1 MRKKSLHYFLLLIFS
16 ILLSLFATTGKAY
29 ATGAGGSAIT
39 TDIRYAITG
48 QTTAMAGQKES
59 YYVTN
64 TLSGA
69 VSTLYNPFTYVYL
82 DKSIFANPAAS
93 DITLAS
99 GATSVNILND
109 PNYYII
115 KINYS
120 RLDTGYA
127 AVPIKLTLKNAS
139 VQNGEVFNV
148 PVKLFEAGKNP
159 ATDTPLASST
169 SQFTAKTFPVGI
181 LYPNDAASATLA
193 TINIREEYVSDDE
206 TNAAHNRLSTSFVT
220 SMSGDGYAGP
230 ANVNNGAVS
239 LVPSGVGAGMDKRK
253 VEFKIKL
260 ADNAVWDPSLPNNAN
275 WTYNSADHTITQQI
289 DKGLATRI
297 RPPFSVK
304 WNGNQEVK
312 LNDWTLAVFEQT
324 TTLVNMDGTL
334 DNSTRRYGQLHYRA
348 RYVRR
353 IRIKKTL
360 LGEGGSN
367 VSRDSDLTYNYLV
380 NVDQFGGTRPT
391 SATSVK
397 FRIIEDEPQM
407 SSLLTGYGLRV
418 RPERLSA
425 ADLAKLSHNKL
436 QASNNRSSWTTLAT
450 DIVPVSVNSSEE
462 YRENSIPTTL
472 PTPVSYRYY
481 RLIFDDD
488 ITISQFDEEAVGLV
502 VQTKLTPATH
512 TAFINELNAHIN
524 DTHYKVVRNFGRVRN
539 SNDEELG
546 YSNADA
552 YIRNPFA
559 NMRLISEGMSINGN
573 SATSTISTGGSLTV
587 VPRLQ
592 YWSVLWDARPAVN
605 PKLVV
610 VVDSDLIFD
619 NAVSTHGTLTANYF
633 DFNPNPTVIQNYK
646 GNAGKTAYE
655 FELTNLKFPGSK
667 VAGYG
672 NQINGVLDRIRV
684 SFKAGAGL
692 DAGPHQIKTILSWDN
707 NTTFAASSA
716 PGIIYS
722 SDNADFL
729 DTYDANNN
737 GNTNDRLSTLTYNYT
752 FVPPQAMVLGKKVK
766 LSTDSV
772 YQTSIKAD
780 KGDILDYQVRVWN
793 NTNDPVENLHVM
805 DVFPYANDKFI
816 VKDGSGNYLDRD
828 SKIYPKAISGVTAN
842 NSKFDIYYST
852 DAPSATIEGNI
863 GATWLPAASI
873 TDWSAVTMF
882 KADLKSGQSITA
894 GEEVLFN
901 YKVEMPDT
909 KDNLATDTANNS
921 VASWRGNNV
930 DGANE
935 FTDSKVGT
943 HKYNIATHAFYD
955 LNNNGV
961 YDSTDLN
968 IANRPYI
975 LVKLDATG
983 NETVVESGTT
993 DSNGNI
999 SFTNKLSNAGNY
1011 KLYVENLTS
1020 DSFALPNVASTATV
1034 IGNDFTSFTTRASV
1048 IKSGQTPVP
1057 NTPWSTVD
1065 ISLTRDNPSAIKNLG
1080 LKTDFYNLTV
1090 KHIKDE
1096 DGSNLV
1102 ADVVTREPRDTAY
1115 TTAAI
1120 TTDPNFEVDTANLP
1134 ANANGSYTA
1143 DTTVTYHYIRRNAGD
1158 VTVHHY
1164 ETGKTDELY
1173 AVSATATP
1181 AAEVLSGTRQMGKP
1195 YQTYRRDVSTAGSY
1209 PIPHYHLLGT
1219 PTGPA
1224 SGTFDATAKTV
1235 TYFYERN
1242 DAPDV
1247 TIKYVDIDTGANL
1260 TRPESLGSS
1269 VMINTPTVLSG
1280 TNKEGL
1286 AWSSNVLPVDN
1297 YDFVSSTTPTN
1308 GVFGDGITSVTY
1320 SYRRKNAGNIT
1331 VHHYEKGTTTE
1342 LYAPVAGGAVGP
1354 EVISGTNKLGL
1365 TYQSQERSADIA
1377 NYHLYQSPNPTL
1389 VTFASTPTEL
1399 IYYYER
1405 DSASPIII
1413 HYYEDGTTNELY
1425 SSTPG
1430 GTPAAV
1436 TVDGTNKLGTTYT
1449 TQSMN
1454 IPHFHLVSSPA
1465 NPTVTFGNAPVEVV
1479 YKYKRDDAGDVKV
1492 HHLEVGTNNILSP
1505 AEDLSGAE
1513 RSGLT
1518 YTTSPKNIPY
1528 YTVVNATPAGHTGT
1542 YPATG
1547 LTEVTYYYSR
1557 NDAGNVLVHHFEVGT
1572 SNSLLPDEIL
1582 SGAGKAGLA
1591 YTTNAGTVANF
1602 TVVNATP
1609 ANNTGVYPANGT
1621 TVVTY
1626 YYKRDDAG
1634 NVTVHHFEVGTS
1646 NSLAADENLSGVSK
1660 AGLSYTT
1667 SPANIA
1673 NFTVVNPTPAN
1684 HIGTFTAGTSYIVTY
1699 EYRRDDAGDVT
1710 VMYTDRDGNEL
1721 DARDILSGTNK
1732 LGLPYTTA
1740 PKTIGSLVL
1749 VNSPANATGVFTIA
1763 PQVVNYVYKRDDAGD
1778 VTIYH
1783 KSVHDGSD
1791 LVAPTV
1797 LSGIEKLGLAYTSSA
1812 ENIANFDIDTLPV
1825 NATGVFTH
1833 GAQTV
1838 TYLYRRKDA
1847 GDVNVRYLDVHGNSI
1862 ESDDTIS
1869 GANKLGLNYTT
1880 SPKAIPY
1887 YDLVVNPTNATGVF
1901 TTSPINVEY
1910 IYKRQDAGNVI
1921 IEYLDEN
1928 GNVPLVETTV
1938 LNGSEQ
1944 IGVPYTSELKSFDY
1958 YDLISMPANANGVF
1972 NPGTQRVTYI
1982 YRRQDAGDVIAH
1994 YINPAGVALDA
2005 DEVLDGSR
2013 KLGLAYST
2021 SAKAIAGYHLERV
2034 EGAESGLFS
2043 TAQIEINYVYVKD
2056 PSVIIYPD
2064 LLHPATPSQINR
2076 PGDRNDDIIIR
2087 PIATPSIA
2095 TSSNGRRGGAGTSSS
2110 IRPTQTV
2117 VEKKE
2122 EIKADVINV
2131 EPVKPEIIIEDPKK
2145 FTAETVSDRRPLPVP
2160 KTSDNTDI
2168 FKYMILLISSCG
2180 AMLLV
2185 FKKR

>member
-1 MRKKSLHYFLLLIFS
+1 MRKKSLHYFLLLVFS
-16 ILLSLFATTGKAY
+16 ILLSVFAPPGKAH

-39 TDIRYAITG
+39 TGVRYGIASQTSSMVG
-48 QTTAMAGQKES
+48 QGEQ
-59 YYVTN
+59 YLVTN
-64 TLSGA
+64 TLSGTT
-69 VSTLYNPFTYVYL
+69 STLYSPFSYVYL
-82 DKSIFANPAAS
+82 DKNIFVTPVVSDVTLEAGAVNASI
-93 DITLAS
+93 IY
-99 GATSVNILND
+99 D

-115 KINYS
+115 KIDYS

-127 AVPIKLTLKNAS
+127 AVPVKATLKNAA
-139 VQNGEVFNV
+139 VQNGETFHI
-148 PVKLFEAGKNP
+148 PVKLFESGKNP
-159 ATDTPLASST
+159 ATDAPIASSND
-169 SQFTAKTFPVGI
+169 QFVAKAYPVGI
-181 LYPNDAASATLA
+181 TSPDTSAVA
-193 TINIREEYVSDDE
+193 NNNRKSEYVSDE
-206 TNAAHNRLSTSFVT
+206 ATNATHDRLSTDFVST
-220 SMSGDGYAGP
+220 LSGFGYSGPSNTANGGVTMVPAGQ
-230 ANVNNGAVS
+230 
-239 LVPSGVGAGMDKRK
+239 GAGMDKRK
-253 VEFKIKL
+253 VQFKITL
-260 ADNAVWDPSLPNNAN
+260 PATAVWDPSLPNNAG
-275 WTYNSADHTITQQI
+275 WTYNSADRTITQI
-289 DKGLATRI
+289 VDRGYATI
-297 RPPFSVK
+297 MQPPFSLK
-304 WNGNQEVK
+304 WDGNQPV
-312 LNDWTLAVFEQT
+312 TLANTWTKITMQQV
-324 TTLVNMDGTL
+324 TTLVNDDGTL
-334 DNSTRRYGQLHYRA
+334 DASTRRSGEIYYHVS
-348 RYVRR
+348 YVRR
-353 IRIKKTL
+353 IRIRKTL
-360 LGEGGSN
+360 LGEGGFL
-367 VSRDSDLTYNYLV
+367 VPRDADHKYNYLV
-380 NVDQFGGTRPT
+380 SVDQFGGTRPQT
-391 SATSVK
+391 ASSVT
-397 FRIIEDEPQM
+397 FRMIEDEPQAR
-407 SSLLTGYGLRV
+407 SLLTGYELRV
-418 RPERLSA
+418 RPERFTA
-425 ADLAKLSHNKL
+425 TELAKLSHNKL
-436 QASNNRSSWTTLAT
+436 IGSDNGTTWTTIATNITPVQVSNATDYRANSVSTTLAT
-450 DIVPVSVNSSEE
+450 PPE
-462 YRENSIPTTL
+462 YR
-472 PTPVSYRYY
+472 YF
-481 RLIFDDD
+481 RLVFDDD
-488 ITISQFDEEAVGLV
+488 ITISQFDEDAVGLI
-502 VQTKLTPATH
+502 VQTQLTPATH
-512 TAFINELNAHIN
+512 TAYINDLNARVN
-524 DTHYKVVRNFGRVRN
+524 DVYSKLVRNYGRVKN
-539 SNDEELG
+539 AAGQELG

-552 YIRNPFA
+552 YISNPYASLSLTNF
-559 NMRLISEGMSINGN
+559 GMQINNNG
-573 SATSTISTGGSLTV
+573 STTVVSTGGTITINPRINYNSL
-587 VPRLQ
+587 
-592 YWSVLWDARPAVN
+592 LWDPRTANNARMVIVA
-605 PKLVV
+605 
-610 VVDSDLIFD
+610 DSDLAFD
-619 NAVSTHGTLTANYF
+619 SASFTTNANYF
-633 DFNPNPTVIQNYK
+633 TSMDTTPIVVQNYK
-646 GNAGKTAYE
+646 GNVGKTAYI
-655 FELTNLKFPGSK
+655 FPLNNLTFPGS
-667 VAGYG
+667 VYNNYG
-672 NQINGVLDRIRV
+672 NRQINRV
-684 SFKAGAGL
+684 DFTRFLFKPTSGMDG
-692 DAGPHQIKTILSWDN
+692 GPHEIKAILSWDN
-707 NTTFAASSA
+707 NTTAASSA
-716 PGIIYS
+716 APGVVYS
-722 SDNADFL
+722 SDNTNDP
-729 DTYDANNN
+729 YDANDN
-737 GNTNDRLSTLTYNYT
+737 GNTNDRLPTLTYNYT

-766 LSTDSV
+766 LSTESV
-772 YQTSIKAD
+772 YQTKLKAD

-793 NTNDPVENLHVM
+793 NTNDPVQDLHVI

-816 VKDGSGNYLDRD
+816 VKDGSGVYHDRG
-828 SKIYPKAISGVTAN
+828 SKIYTKAISGVTVN
-842 NSKFDIYYST
+842 NSKFDVYYST
-852 DAPSATIEGNI
+852 DNPSDNINGNVN
-863 GATWLPAASI
+863 ATWLPASSI
-873 TDWSAVTMF
+873 TDWSTVTMF

-909 KDNLATDTANNS
+909 KDNLAADTANNS

-999 SFTNKLSNAGNY
+999 SFTNKLSNEGNY

-1020 DSFALPNVASTATV
+1020 DSFASPNVASTATV

-1096 DGSNLV
+1096 DGSDLV

-1143 DTTVTYHYIRRNAGD
+1143 DTTVIYHYLRRNAGD

-1181 AAEVLSGTRQMGKP
+1181 AAEVLSGTRQMGKS

-1209 PIPHYHLLGT
+1209 PIPHYHLVGT

-1260 TRPESLGSS
+1260 TRPESLGST

-1308 GVFGDGITSVTY
+1308 GVFGDGTTSVTY

-1331 VHHYEKGTTTE
+1331 VHHYERGTTTE

-1365 TYQSQERSADIA
+1365 TYQSQERSAQIP

-1389 VTFASTPTEL
+1389 VTFAATPTEL

-1425 SSTPG
+1425 SQTPG

-1505 AEDLSGAE
+1505 AEDLSGVE

-1528 YTVVNATPAGHTGT
+1528 YTVVNATPAGYTGT

-1547 LTEVTYYYSR
+1547 LTEVTYYYMR

-1609 ANNTGVYPANGT
+1609 LNNTGVYPANGT

-1684 HIGTFTAGTSYIVTY
+1684 HIGTFTAGISYIVTY

-1721 DARDILSGTNK
+1721 DTRDILSGTNK

-1797 LSGIEKLGLAYTSSA
+1797 LSGIEKLGLAYTSSV
-1812 ENIANFDIDTLPV
+1812 ENIANFDVDTVPA

-1833 GAQTV
+1833 RAQTV

-1847 GDVNVRYLDVHGNSI
+1847 GDVTVRYLDVHGNSI

-1887 YDLVVNPTNATGVF
+1887 YDLVVNPANATGVF

-2064 LLHPATPSQINR
+2064 PLHPATPSQINR
-2076 PGDRNDDIIIR
+2076 PGDRNNDIIIR

-2095 TSSNGRRGGAGTSSS
+2095 TSSNGRRGGSGGSSS
-2110 IRPTQTV
+2110 IRPTQSV

-2122 EIKADVINV
+2122 EIKADAINV

-2160 KTSDNTDI
+2160 KTSDNTDL

>member
-1 MRKKSLHYFLLLIFS
+1 MRKKSFHYFLLLIFS
-16 ILLSLFATTGKAY
+16 IMLSVFAPPGKAH

-39 TDIRYAITG
+39 TDVRYGIASETSSMVG
-48 QTTAMAGQKES
+48 QGEQ
-59 YYVTN
+59 YLVTN
-64 TLSGA
+64 TLSGTT
-69 VSTLYNPFTYVYL
+69 STLYSPFSYVYL
-82 DKSIFANPAAS
+82 DKNIFVTPVVSDVTLEAGAVNASI
-93 DITLAS
+93 IY
-99 GATSVNILND
+99 D

-115 KINYS
+115 KIDYS

-127 AVPIKLTLKNAS
+127 AVPVKATLKNAA
-139 VQNGEVFNV
+139 VQNGETFHI
-148 PVKLFEAGKNP
+148 PVKLFESGKNP
-159 ATDTPLASST
+159 ATDAPIASSND
-169 SQFTAKTFPVGI
+169 QFVAKAYPVGI
-181 LYPNDAASATLA
+181 TSPDTSAVA
-193 TINIREEYVSDDE
+193 NNNRKSEYVSDE
-206 TNAAHNRLSTSFVT
+206 ATNATHDRLSTDFVST
-220 SMSGDGYAGP
+220 LSGFGYSGPSNTANGGVTMVPAGQ
-230 ANVNNGAVS
+230 
-239 LVPSGVGAGMDKRK
+239 GAGMDKRK
-253 VEFKIKL
+253 VQFKITL
-260 ADNAVWDPSLPNNAN
+260 PATAVWDPSLPNNAG
-275 WTYNSADHTITQQI
+275 WTYNSADRTITQI
-289 DKGLATRI
+289 VDRGYATI
-297 RPPFSVK
+297 MQPPFSLK
-304 WNGNQEVK
+304 WDGNQPV
-312 LNDWTLAVFEQT
+312 TLANTWTKITMQQV
-324 TTLVNMDGTL
+324 TTLVNDDGTL
-334 DNSTRRYGQLHYRA
+334 DASTRRSGEIYYHVS
-348 RYVRR
+348 YVRR
-353 IRIKKTL
+353 IRIRKTL
-360 LGEGGSN
+360 LGEGGFL
-367 VSRDSDLTYNYLV
+367 VPRDADHKYNYLV
-380 NVDQFGGTRPT
+380 SVDQFGGTRPQT
-391 SATSVK
+391 ASSVT
-397 FRIIEDEPQM
+397 FRMIEDEPQAR
-407 SSLLTGYGLRV
+407 SLLTGYELRV
-418 RPERLSA
+418 RPERFTA
-425 ADLAKLSHNKL
+425 TELAKLSHNKL
-436 QASNNRSSWTTLAT
+436 IGSDNGTTWTTIATNITPVQVSNATDYRANSVSTTLAT
-450 DIVPVSVNSSEE
+450 PPE
-462 YRENSIPTTL
+462 YR
-472 PTPVSYRYY
+472 YF
-481 RLIFDDD
+481 RLVFDDD
-488 ITISQFDEEAVGLV
+488 ITISQFDEDAVGLI
-502 VQTKLTPATH
+502 VQTQLTPATH
-512 TAFINELNAHIN
+512 TAYINDLNARVN
-524 DTHYKVVRNFGRVRN
+524 DVYSKLVRNYGRVKN
-539 SNDEELG
+539 AAGQELG

-552 YIRNPFA
+552 YISNPYASLSLTNF
-559 NMRLISEGMSINGN
+559 GMQINNNG
-573 SATSTISTGGSLTV
+573 STTVVSTGGTITINPRINYNSL
-587 VPRLQ
+587 
-592 YWSVLWDARPAVN
+592 LWDPRTANNARMVIVA
-605 PKLVV
+605 
-610 VVDSDLIFD
+610 DSDLAFD
-619 NAVSTHGTLTANYF
+619 SASFTTNANYF
-633 DFNPNPTVIQNYK
+633 TSMDTTPIVVQNYK
-646 GNAGKTAYE
+646 GNVGKTAYI
-655 FELTNLKFPGSK
+655 FPLNNLTFPGS
-667 VAGYG
+667 VYNNYG
-672 NQINGVLDRIRV
+672 NRQINRV
-684 SFKAGAGL
+684 DFTRFLFKPTSGMDG
-692 DAGPHQIKTILSWDN
+692 GPHEIKAILSWDN
-707 NTTFAASSA
+707 NTTAASSA
-716 PGIIYS
+716 APGVVYS
-722 SDNADFL
+722 SDNTNDP
-729 DTYDANNN
+729 YDANDN
-737 GNTNDRLSTLTYNYT
+737 GNTNDRLPTLTYNYT

-766 LSTDSV
+766 LSTESV
-772 YQTSIKAD
+772 YQTKLKAD

-793 NTNDPVENLHVM
+793 NTNDPVQDLHVI

-816 VKDGSGNYLDRD
+816 VKDGSGVYHDRG
-828 SKIYPKAISGVTAN
+828 SKIYTKAISGVTVN
-842 NSKFDIYYST
+842 NSKFDVYYST
-852 DAPSATIEGNI
+852 DNPSDNINGNVN
-863 GATWLPAASI
+863 ATWLPASSI
-873 TDWSAVTMF
+873 TDWSTVTMF

-909 KDNLATDTANNS
+909 KDNLAADTANNS

-999 SFTNKLSNAGNY
+999 SFTNKLSNEGNY

-1020 DSFALPNVASTATV
+1020 DSFAAPSVASSATV
-1034 IGNDFTSFTTRASV
+1034 IGNDFTSFTTKASV
-1048 IKSGQTPVP
+1048 IKAGQTPVP

-1115 TTAAI
+1115 TTTPI

-1143 DTTVTYHYIRRNAGD
+1143 DTTVTYHYLRRNAGD

-1181 AAEVLSGTRQMGKP
+1181 AAEVLSGTRQMGKS

-1209 PIPHYHLLGT
+1209 PIPHYHLVGT

-1286 AWSSNVLPVDN
+1286 AWSSDVLPVDN

-1308 GVFGDGITSVTY
+1308 GVFGDGTTSVTY

-1365 TYQSQERSADIA
+1365 TYQSQDRSAQIP

-1389 VTFASTPTEL
+1389 VTFAATPTEL

-1425 SSTPG
+1425 SQTPG

-1505 AEDLSGAE
+1505 AEDLSGVE

-1528 YTVVNATPAGHTGT
+1528 YTVVNATPAGYTGT

-1609 ANNTGVYPANGT
+1609 LNNTGVYPANGT

-1684 HIGTFTAGTSYIVTY
+1684 HIGTFTAGTNYIVTY

-1721 DARDILSGTNK
+1721 DTRDILSGTNK

-1749 VNSPANATGVFTIA
+1749 VNSPANAIGVFTIA

-1797 LSGIEKLGLAYTSSA
+1797 LSGIEKLGLAYTSSV
-1812 ENIANFDIDTLPV
+1812 ENIANFDIDTMPA

-1833 GAQTV
+1833 GSQTV

-1847 GDVNVRYLDVHGNSI
+1847 GDVTVRYLDVHGNSI

-1887 YDLVVNPTNATGVF
+1887 YDLVVNPANATGVF

-1994 YINPAGVALDA
+1994 YINPAGVALDT

-2021 SAKAIAGYHLERV
+2021 SAKAIAGYHLDRV

-2043 TAQIEINYVYVKD
+2043 TSQIEINYVYVKD

-2064 LLHPATPSQINR
+2064 PLHPATPSQINR
-2076 PGDRNDDIIIR
+2076 PGDRNNDIIIR

-2095 TSSNGRRGGAGTSSS
+2095 TSSNGRRGGSGGSSS
-2110 IRPTQTV
+2110 IRPTQSV

-2122 EIKADVINV
+2122 EIKADAINV

-2145 FTAETVSDRRPLPVP
+2145 FTVETVSDRRPLPVP
-2160 KTSDNTDI
+2160 KTSDNTDL

>member
-16 ILLSLFATTGKAY
+16 ILLSVFAPPGKAH

-39 TDIRYAITG
+39 TGVRYGIASQTSSMVG
-48 QTTAMAGQKES
+48 QGEQ
-59 YYVTN
+59 YLVTN
-64 TLSGA
+64 TLSGTT
-69 VSTLYNPFTYVYL
+69 STLYSPFSYVYL
-82 DKSIFANPAAS
+82 DKNIFVTPVVSDVTLEAGAVNASI
-93 DITLAS
+93 IY
-99 GATSVNILND
+99 D

-115 KINYS
+115 KIDYS

-127 AVPIKLTLKNAS
+127 AVPVKATLKNAA
-139 VQNGEVFNV
+139 VQNGETFHI
-148 PVKLFEAGKNP
+148 PVKLFESGKNP
-159 ATDTPLASST
+159 ATDAPIASSND
-169 SQFTAKTFPVGI
+169 QFVAKAYPVGI
-181 LYPNDAASATLA
+181 TSPDTSAVA
-193 TINIREEYVSDDE
+193 NNNRKSEYVSDE
-206 TNAAHNRLSTSFVT
+206 ATNATHDRLSTDFVST
-220 SMSGDGYAGP
+220 LSGFGYSGPSNTANGGVTMVPAGQ
-230 ANVNNGAVS
+230 
-239 LVPSGVGAGMDKRK
+239 GAGMDKRK
-253 VEFKIKL
+253 VQFKITL
-260 ADNAVWDPSLPNNAN
+260 PATAVWDPSLPNNAG
-275 WTYNSADHTITQQI
+275 WTYNSADRTITQI
-289 DKGLATRI
+289 VDRGYATI
-297 RPPFSVK
+297 MQPPFSLK
-304 WNGNQEVK
+304 WDGNQPV
-312 LNDWTLAVFEQT
+312 TLANTWTKITMQQV
-324 TTLVNMDGTL
+324 TTLVNDDGTL
-334 DNSTRRYGQLHYRA
+334 DASTRRSGEIYYHVS
-348 RYVRR
+348 YVRR
-353 IRIKKTL
+353 IRIRKTL
-360 LGEGGSN
+360 LGEGGFL
-367 VSRDSDLTYNYLV
+367 VPRDADHKYNYLV
-380 NVDQFGGTRPT
+380 SVDQFGGTRPQT
-391 SATSVK
+391 ASSVT
-397 FRIIEDEPQM
+397 FRMIEDEPQAR
-407 SSLLTGYGLRV
+407 SLLTGYELRV
-418 RPERLSA
+418 RPERFTA
-425 ADLAKLSHNKL
+425 TELAKLSHNKL
-436 QASNNRSSWTTLAT
+436 IGSDNGTTWTTIATNITPVQVSNATDYRANSVSTTLAT
-450 DIVPVSVNSSEE
+450 PPE
-462 YRENSIPTTL
+462 YR
-472 PTPVSYRYY
+472 YF
-481 RLIFDDD
+481 RLVFDDD
-488 ITISQFDEEAVGLV
+488 ITISQFDEDAVGLI
-502 VQTKLTPATH
+502 VQTQLTPAKH
-512 TAFINELNAHIN
+512 TAYINDLNARVN
-524 DTHYKVVRNFGRVRN
+524 DVYSKLVRNYGRVKN
-539 SNDEELG
+539 AAGQELG

-552 YIRNPFA
+552 YISNPYASLSLTNF
-559 NMRLISEGMSINGN
+559 GMQINNNG
-573 SATSTISTGGSLTV
+573 STTVVSTGGTITINPRINYNSL
-587 VPRLQ
+587 
-592 YWSVLWDARPAVN
+592 LWDPRTANNARMVIVA
-605 PKLVV
+605 
-610 VVDSDLIFD
+610 DSDLAFD
-619 NAVSTHGTLTANYF
+619 SASFTTNANYF
-633 DFNPNPTVIQNYK
+633 TSMDTTPIVVQNYK
-646 GNAGKTAYE
+646 GNVGKTAYI
-655 FELTNLKFPGSK
+655 FPLNNLTFPGS
-667 VAGYG
+667 VYNNYG
-672 NQINGVLDRIRV
+672 NRQINRV
-684 SFKAGAGL
+684 DFTRFLFKPTSGMDG
-692 DAGPHQIKTILSWDN
+692 GPHEIKAILSWDN
-707 NTTFAASSA
+707 NTTAASSA
-716 PGIIYS
+716 APGVVYS
-722 SDNADFL
+722 SDNTNDP
-729 DTYDANNN
+729 YDANDN
-737 GNTNDRLSTLTYNYT
+737 GNTNDRLPTLTYNYT

-766 LSTDSV
+766 LSTESV
-772 YQTSIKAD
+772 YQTKLKAD

-793 NTNDPVENLHVM
+793 NTNDPVQDLHVI

-816 VKDGSGNYLDRD
+816 VKDGSGVYHDRG
-828 SKIYPKAISGVTAN
+828 SKIYTKAISGVTVN
-842 NSKFDIYYST
+842 NSKFDVYYST
-852 DAPSATIEGNI
+852 DNPSDNINGNVN
-863 GATWLPAASI
+863 ATWLPASSI
-873 TDWSAVTMF
+873 TDWSTVTMF
-882 KADLKSGQSITA
+882 KADLKSGQSVTA

-968 IANRPYI
+968 IVNRPYI

-999 SFTNKLSNAGNY
+999 SFTNKLSNEGNY

-1020 DSFALPNVASTATV
+1020 DSFAAPSVASSATV
-1034 IGNDFTSFTTRASV
+1034 IGNDFTSFTTKASV
-1048 IKSGQTPVP
+1048 IKAGQTPVP

-1115 TTAAI
+1115 TTTPI

-1143 DTTVTYHYIRRNAGD
+1143 DTTVTYHYLRRNAGD

-1181 AAEVLSGTRQMGKP
+1181 AAEVLSGTRQMGKS

-1209 PIPHYHLLGT
+1209 PIPHYHLVGT

-1308 GVFGDGITSVTY
+1308 GVFGDGTTSVTY

-1331 VHHYEKGTTTE
+1331 VHHYERGTTTE

-1365 TYQSQERSADIA
+1365 TYQSQDRSAQIP

-1389 VTFASTPTEL
+1389 VTFAATPTEL

-1425 SSTPG
+1425 SQTPG

-1505 AEDLSGAE
+1505 AEDLSGVE

-1528 YTVVNATPAGHTGT
+1528 YTVVNATPAGYTGT

-1547 LTEVTYYYSR
+1547 LTEVTYYYMR

-1609 ANNTGVYPANGT
+1609 LNNTGVYPANGT

-1684 HIGTFTAGTSYIVTY
+1684 HIGTFTAGISYIVTY

-1721 DARDILSGTNK
+1721 DTRDILSGTNK

-1797 LSGIEKLGLAYTSSA
+1797 LSGIEKLGLAYTSSV
-1812 ENIANFDIDTLPV
+1812 ENIANFDIDTVPA

-1847 GDVNVRYLDVHGNSI
+1847 GDVTVRYLDVHGNSI

-1887 YDLVVNPTNATGVF
+1887 YDLVVNPANATGVF

-1928 GNVPLVETTV
+1928 GNVPLVETIV

-1994 YINPAGVALDA
+1994 YINPAGVALDT
-2005 DEVLDGSR
+2005 DEFLDGSR

-2043 TAQIEINYVYVKD
+2043 TSQIEINYVYIKD

-2064 LLHPATPSQINR
+2064 PLHPATPSQINR
-2076 PGDRNDDIIIR
+2076 PGDRNNDIIIR

-2095 TSSNGRRGGAGTSSS
+2095 TSSNGRRGGSGGSAS
-2110 IRPTQTV
+2110 IRPTQSV

-2122 EIKADVINV
+2122 EIKADAINV
-2131 EPVKPEIIIEDPKK
+2131 EPLKPEIIIEDPKK

-2160 KTSDNTDI
+2160 KTSDNTDL

>member
-1 MRKKSLHYFLLLIFS
+1 MRKKSLHYFLLLVFS
-16 ILLSLFATTGKAY
+16 ILLSVFAPPGKAH

-39 TDIRYAITG
+39 TDVRYGIASQTSSMVG
-48 QTTAMAGQKES
+48 QGEQ
-59 YYVTN
+59 YLVTN
-64 TLSGA
+64 TLSGTT
-69 VSTLYNPFTYVYL
+69 STLYSPFSYVYL
-82 DKSIFANPAAS
+82 DKNIFVTPVVSDVTLEAGAVNASI
-93 DITLAS
+93 IY
-99 GATSVNILND
+99 D

-115 KINYS
+115 KIDYS

-127 AVPIKLTLKNAS
+127 AVPVKATLKNAA
-139 VQNGEVFNV
+139 VQNGETFHI
-148 PVKLFEAGKNP
+148 PVKLFESGKNP
-159 ATDTPLASST
+159 ATDAPIASSND
-169 SQFTAKTFPVGI
+169 QFVAKAYPVGI
-181 LYPNDAASATLA
+181 TSPDTSAVA
-193 TINIREEYVSDDE
+193 NNNRKSEYVSDE
-206 TNAAHNRLSTSFVT
+206 ATNATHDRLSTDFVST
-220 SMSGDGYAGP
+220 LSGFGYSGPSNTANGGVTMVPAGQ
-230 ANVNNGAVS
+230 
-239 LVPSGVGAGMDKRK
+239 GAGMDKRK
-253 VEFKIKL
+253 VQFKITL
-260 ADNAVWDPSLPNNAN
+260 PATAVWDPSLPNNAG
-275 WTYNSADHTITQQI
+275 WTYNSADRTITQI
-289 DKGLATRI
+289 VDRGYATI
-297 RPPFSVK
+297 MQPPFSLK
-304 WNGNQEVK
+304 WDGNQPV
-312 LNDWTLAVFEQT
+312 TLANTWTKITMQQV
-324 TTLVNMDGTL
+324 TTLVNDDGTL
-334 DNSTRRYGQLHYRA
+334 DASTRRSGEIYYHVS
-348 RYVRR
+348 YVRR
-353 IRIKKTL
+353 IRIRKTL
-360 LGEGGSN
+360 LGEGGFL
-367 VSRDSDLTYNYLV
+367 VPRDADHKYNYLV
-380 NVDQFGGTRPT
+380 SVDQFGGTRPQT
-391 SATSVK
+391 ASSVT
-397 FRIIEDEPQM
+397 FRMIEDEPQAR
-407 SSLLTGYGLRV
+407 SLLTGYELRV
-418 RPERLSA
+418 RPERFTA
-425 ADLAKLSHNKL
+425 TELAKLSHNKL
-436 QASNNRSSWTTLAT
+436 IGSDNGTTWTTIATNITPVQVSNATDYRANSVSTTLAT
-450 DIVPVSVNSSEE
+450 PPE
-462 YRENSIPTTL
+462 YR
-472 PTPVSYRYY
+472 YF
-481 RLIFDDD
+481 RLVFDDD
-488 ITISQFDEEAVGLV
+488 ITISQFDEDAVGLI
-502 VQTKLTPATH
+502 VQTQLTPATH
-512 TAFINELNAHIN
+512 TAYINDLNARVN
-524 DTHYKVVRNFGRVRN
+524 DVYSKLVRNYGRVKN
-539 SNDEELG
+539 AAGQELG

-552 YIRNPFA
+552 YISNPYASLSLTNF
-559 NMRLISEGMSINGN
+559 GMQINNNG
-573 SATSTISTGGSLTV
+573 STTVVSTGGTITINPRINYNSL
-587 VPRLQ
+587 
-592 YWSVLWDARPAVN
+592 LWDPRTANNARMVIVA
-605 PKLVV
+605 
-610 VVDSDLIFD
+610 DSDLAFD
-619 NAVSTHGTLTANYF
+619 SASFTTNANYF
-633 DFNPNPTVIQNYK
+633 TSMDTTPIVVQNYK
-646 GNAGKTAYE
+646 GNVGKTAYI
-655 FELTNLKFPGSK
+655 FPLNNLTFPGS
-667 VAGYG
+667 VYNNYG
-672 NQINGVLDRIRV
+672 NRQINRV
-684 SFKAGAGL
+684 DFTRFLFKPTSGMDG
-692 DAGPHQIKTILSWDN
+692 GPHEIKAILSWDN
-707 NTTFAASSA
+707 NTTAASSA
-716 PGIIYS
+716 APGVVYS
-722 SDNADFL
+722 SDNTNDP
-729 DTYDANNN
+729 YDANDN
-737 GNTNDRLSTLTYNYT
+737 GNTNDRLPTLTYNYT

-766 LSTDSV
+766 LSTESV
-772 YQTSIKAD
+772 YQTKLKAD

-793 NTNDPVENLHVM
+793 NTNDPVQDLHVI

-816 VKDGSGNYLDRD
+816 VKDGSGVYHDRG
-828 SKIYPKAISGVTAN
+828 SKIYTKAISGVTVN
-842 NSKFDIYYST
+842 NSKFDVYYST
-852 DAPSATIEGNI
+852 DNPSDNINGNVN
-863 GATWLPAASI
+863 ATWLPASSI
-873 TDWSAVTMF
+873 TDWSTVTMF

-909 KDNLATDTANNS
+909 KDNLAADTANNS

-1020 DSFALPNVASTATV
+1020 DSFASPNVASTATV

-1096 DGSNLV
+1096 DGSDLV

-1143 DTTVTYHYIRRNAGD
+1143 DTTVIYHYLRRNAGA

-1181 AAEVLSGTRQMGKP
+1181 AAEVLSGTRQMGKS

-1209 PIPHYHLLGT
+1209 PIPHYHLVGT

-1308 GVFGDGITSVTY
+1308 GVFGDGTTSVTY

-1331 VHHYEKGTTTE
+1331 VHHYERGTTTE

-1365 TYQSQERSADIA
+1365 TYQSQERSAQIP

-1389 VTFASTPTEL
+1389 VTFAATPTEL

-1425 SSTPG
+1425 SQTPG

-1505 AEDLSGAE
+1505 AEDLSGVE
-1513 RSGLT
+1513 KSGLT

-1528 YTVVNATPAGHTGT
+1528 YTVVNATPAGYTGT

-1547 LTEVTYYYSR
+1547 LTEVTYYYMR

-1591 YTTNAGTVANF
+1591 YTTSAGTVANF

-1609 ANNTGVYPANGT
+1609 VNNTGVYPANGT

-1684 HIGTFTAGTSYIVTY
+1684 HIGTFTAGINYIVTY

-1721 DARDILSGTNK
+1721 DTRDILSGTNK

-1797 LSGIEKLGLAYTSSA
+1797 LSGIEKLGLAYTSSV
-1812 ENIANFDIDTLPV
+1812 ENIANFDIDTVPV

-1847 GDVNVRYLDVHGNSI
+1847 GDVTVRYLDVHGNSI

-1887 YDLVVNPTNATGVF
+1887 YDLVVNPANATGVF

-1994 YINPAGVALDA
+1994 YINPAGVALDT

-2021 SAKAIAGYHLERV
+2021 SAKAIAGYHLDRV

-2043 TAQIEINYVYVKD
+2043 TSQIEINYVYVKD

-2064 LLHPATPSQINR
+2064 PLHPATPSQINR
-2076 PGDRNDDIIIR
+2076 PGDRNNDIIIR

-2095 TSSNGRRGGAGTSSS
+2095 TSSNGRRGGSGGSSS
-2110 IRPTQTV
+2110 IRPTQSV

-2122 EIKADVINV
+2122 EIKADAINV
-2131 EPVKPEIIIEDPKK
+2131 EPIKPEIITEDPKK

-2160 KTSDNTDI
+2160 KTSDNTDL

>member
-16 ILLSLFATTGKAY
+16 ILLSVFAPPGKAY

-39 TDIRYAITG
+39 TDVRYGLSG
-48 QTTAMAGQKES
+48 QTSSLVAQKES

-69 VSTLYNPFTYVYL
+69 VSTLYNPFSYVYF
-82 DKSIFANPAAS
+82 DKSIFSPPVVS
-93 DITLAS
+93 DVTLAS
-99 GATSVNILND
+99 GASSVNIIYSD
-109 PNYYII
+109 PNYYIV

-127 AVPIKLTLKNAS
+127 AIPIKATLKNSA
-139 VQNGEVFNV
+139 VQNGETFHI

-159 ATDTPLASST
+159 ATDAPLASSND
-169 SQFTAKTFPVGI
+169 QFVAKAYPVGI
-181 LYPNDAASATLA
+181 MSADTSTVA
-193 TINIREEYVSDDE
+193 NNNRKSEYISDDA
-206 TNAAHNRLSTSFVT
+206 TNATNDRLSTDFV
-220 SMSGDGYAGP
+220 SSLFGYGYSGP
-230 ANVNNGAVS
+230 ANTANGGVS
-239 LVPSGVGAGMDKRK
+239 QVPSGTGAGMDKRK
-253 VEFKIKL
+253 VEFKITL
-260 ADNAVWDPSLPNNAN
+260 PATAVWDPSLPNNSN
-275 WTYNSADHTITQQI
+275 WTYNSTDRTITQI
-289 DKGLATRI
+289 VDRGLSTVVQ
-297 RPPFSVK
+297 PPFSLK
-304 WNGNQEVK
+304 WDGNQPV
-312 LNDWTLAVFEQT
+312 TLAPTWTKIIMQQV
-324 TTLVNMDGTL
+324 TTLVNDDGTL
-334 DNSTRRYGQLHYRA
+334 DNSTRRSGELYYHVS
-348 RYVRR
+348 YVRR
-353 IRIKKTL
+353 IRIRKSL
-360 LGEGGSN
+360 LGDKGN
-367 VSRDSDLTYNYLV
+367 LVPRDADYKYNYLV
-380 NVDQFGGTRPT
+380 SVDQFGGARPQT
-391 SATSVK
+391 ASSVT
-397 FRIIEDEPQM
+397 FRMIEDEPQAR
-407 SSLLTGYGLRV
+407 SLLTGYELRV
-418 RPERLSA
+418 RPERFTA
-425 ADLAKLSHNKL
+425 TELAKLSHNKL
-436 QASNNRSSWTTLAT
+436 VGSDNGTTWTTIATNITPVQVSNAT
-450 DIVPVSVNSSEE
+450 DYRANSVATTLTTPPE
-462 YRENSIPTTL
+462 YR
-472 PTPVSYRYY
+472 YF
-481 RLIFDDD
+481 RLVFDDD
-488 ITISQFDEEAVGLV
+488 ITISQFDEDAVGLI
-502 VQTKLTPATH
+502 VQTQLTPATH
-512 TAFINELNAHIN
+512 TAYINDLNAHVN
-524 DTHYKVVRNFGRVRN
+524 DVYWKLVRNFGRVRN
-539 SNDEELG
+539 AAGQELG
-546 YSNADA
+546 YSLADA
-552 YIRNPFA
+552 YLRNPYA
-559 NMRLISEGMSINGN
+559 SMHLQNIGMSINGT
-573 SATSTISTGGSLTV
+573 SATSTVSVGGTIKIT
-587 VPRLQ
+587 PRIW
-592 YWSVLWDARPAVN
+592 YNSILWDPRAAVN
-605 PKLVV
+605 PKMVV
-610 VVDSDLIFD
+610 VVDSDLAFD
-619 NAVSTHGTLTANYF
+619 SVQPQMNANLFTV
-633 DFNPNPTVIQNYK
+633 NPTPTVIPNYK
-646 GNAGKTAYE
+646 GNVGKTAYE
-655 FELTNLKFPGSK
+655 FELTGLTFPGST
-667 VAGYG
+667 VPGYG
-672 NQINGVLDRIRV
+672 NYTQNRIDHLNF
-684 SFKAGAGL
+684 SFKPTAGMDG
-692 DAGPHQIKTILSWDN
+692 GPHEIKVILSWDN
-707 NTTFAASSA
+707 NTTAASSA
-716 PGIIYS
+716 APGVIYS
-722 SDNADFL
+722 SDTADYL
-729 DTYDANNN
+729 DPYDANNN
-737 GNTNDRLSTLTYNYT
+737 GNTTDRLSTITYNYT

-793 NTNDPVENLHVM
+793 NTNDPVENIHVM

-873 TDWSAVTMF
+873 TDWSSVTMF

-894 GEEVLFN
+894 GEEALFN

-921 VASWRGNNV
+921 VASWRGNNI

-1020 DSFALPNVASTATV
+1020 DSFASPNVASTATV
-1034 IGNDFTSFTTRASV
+1034 VGNDFTSFTTKASV
-1048 IKSGQTPVP
+1048 IKANQTPVP

-1065 ISLTRDNPSAIKNLG
+1065 ISLTIDNPSAIKNLG

-1102 ADVVTREPRDTAY
+1102 PDVVTREPRDTVY

-1143 DTTVTYHYIRRNAGD
+1143 DTTVTYHYLRRNAGD

-1181 AAEVLSGTRQMGKP
+1181 AAEVLSGARQMGKP

-1209 PIPHYHLLGT
+1209 PIPHYHLVGT

-1260 TRPESLGSS
+1260 TRPESLGST

-1286 AWSSNVLPVDN
+1286 AWSSNVLTVDN

-1308 GVFGDGITSVTY
+1308 GVFGDGTTSVTY

-1365 TYQSQERSADIA
+1365 TYQSQDRSADIA
-1377 NYHLYQSPNPTL
+1377 NYHLYQSPNPTQ
-1389 VTFASTPTEL
+1389 VTFTTTPTEL

-1425 SSTPG
+1425 SQTPG

-1609 ANNTGVYPANGT
+1609 ANNAGVYPANGT

-1667 SPANIA
+1667 SPASIA

-1684 HIGTFTAGTSYIVTY
+1684 HIGTFTVGTNYIVTY

-1721 DARDILSGTNK
+1721 DTRDILSGTNK

-1812 ENIANFDIDTLPV
+1812 ENIANFDIDTMPA

-1847 GDVNVRYLDVHGNSI
+1847 GDVTVRYLDVHGNSI

-1887 YDLVVNPTNATGVF
+1887 YDLVVNPANATGVF

-1994 YINPAGVALDA
+1994 YINPAGVALDT
-2005 DEVLDGSR
+2005 DEFLDGSR

-2064 LLHPATPSQINR
+2064 PLHPATPSQINR
-2076 PGDRNDDIIIR
+2076 PGDRNNDIIIR

-2095 TSSNGRRGGAGTSSS
+2095 TSSNGRRGGSGGSSS

-2160 KTSDNTDI
+2160 KTSDNTDL